1 MKFSKRRVAWALFW
15 LFAVFVLLP
24 AAYIWNEGVHDKLG
38 KADVAVVL
46 GNKVELDG
54 RPSDRLAARLDRA
67 LDVYRQGYVTR
78 ILVSGGIGKEGF
90 DEAKVMAAY
99 LVAKGVPKADI
110 FEDPVGYD
118 TFLTARNTALWLK
131 TRKLTSV
138 LVVSQWFHITRC
150 RMVLQGFQVNPV
162 YTAHADYYTWRDS
175 YSIVRELVGIA
186 AYGFRSY
193 EL

>member
-118 TFLTARNTALWLK
+118 TFLTARNT
-131 TRKLTSV
+131 TRFWHKPDEYRPPVARASPVTRASCPCLTMDS
-138 LVVSQWFHITRC
+138 S
-150 RMVLQGFQVNPV
+150 FQLDAGQTPV
-162 YTAHADYYTWRDS
+162 PSGLCHR
-175 YSIVRELVGIA
+175 I
-186 AYGFRSY
+186 
-193 EL
+193 